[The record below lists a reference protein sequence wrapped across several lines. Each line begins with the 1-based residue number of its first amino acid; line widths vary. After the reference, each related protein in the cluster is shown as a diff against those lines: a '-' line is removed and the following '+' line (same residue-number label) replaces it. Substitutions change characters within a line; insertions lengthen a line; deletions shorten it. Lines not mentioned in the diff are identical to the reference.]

1 MNEKAFE
8 YGGYHFTPHRKFRGK
23 SEGDF
28 FAVNKKM
35 RTDWELG
42 LFSDRSRKGYKT
54 DYSYDDFYAA
64 STDKDCDIFR
74 CEETGRLYVPGANE
88 LFGFNATRNKDRSDA
103 R

>member
-1 MNEKAFE
+1 MNDMTFE

-23 SEGDF
+23 TEGDF
-28 FAVNKKM
+28 VSVNQKM
-35 RTDWELG
+35 RTDTELG
-42 LFSDRSRKGYKT
+42 LFSDRTRSGYRA

-74 CEETGRLYVPGANE
+74 CVETSRLYVPGANE
-88 LFGFNATRNKDRSDA
+88 LFGFEMTRQRDRGDA